1 MVTPAPSEFTKI
13 MLGGKE
19 EVVIDPAHL
28 KFDERTLSDW
38 LINEAGWYNYY
49 AGKLQLAEA
58 YFHHAEM
65 NLDILR
71 SGAIQ
76 AAKKEGAAVAIAEA
90 IATTNEDVIK
100 AQKAVYNEQY
110 KVGVLKTHLKAWD
123 KAHDAAI
130 SLSHTLRKELDK
142 LGNDIYLPGGLRG
155 TSGGHSSSRI
165 DQLVEECEGF
175 GVKKGDD

>member
-1 MVTPAPSEFTKI
+1 MSTPAPNEFTKI
-13 MLGGKE
+13 VVGNKE
-19 EVVIDPAHL
+19 EITVDPAHL
-28 KFDERTLSDW
+28 VFDERTLSDW

-58 YFHHAEM
+58 YLHHAEL

-76 AAKKEGAAVAIAEA
+76 VAKKEGAAVAIAEA
-90 IATTNEDVIK
+90 IATTNEEVIAAEK
-100 AQKAVYNEQY
+100 KVIGERY
-110 KVGVLKTHLKAWD
+110 KVGVLKAHLRAWD

-142 LGNDIYLPGGLRG
+142 LGNDIYLPGGLRATTPG
-155 TSGGHSSSRI
+155 YGGSRI
-165 DQLVEECEGF
+165 DQLVAECESF
-175 GVKKGDD
+175 KNQEHAS